1 MFSLRQRNL
10 STVVQQTIK
19 NIEAPLCK
27 NCIYFKPSTGIND
40 NQIMHRG
47 LCMKYGS
54 RDVVTGEI
62 YYDLAISARNTN
74 KKCGS
79 GTDYDPMDKSKIY
92 KPNFILIGE
101 I

>member
-1 MFSLRQRNL
+1 
-10 STVVQQTIK
+10 
-19 NIEAPLCK
+19 
-27 NCIYFKPSTGIND
+27 
-40 NQIMHRG
+40 
-47 LCMKYGS
+47 MKYGS